1 MLDAIC
7 CDLPLFQQ
15 HSSLCHVLEIG
26 CGSGLSITYL
36 ATQIQQLQGPQHQF
50 VSMVTDVNPI
60 ALRVACR
67 TAQENGV
74 NDLEAIQCDLASSL
88 LPRCSNT
95 MDVILFNPP
104 YVPTPDEEVGGTGI
118 EASWAGGVRGR
129 RVVDRALP
137 QMAQL
142 LRQPHGVAYLV
153 TVDDND
159 PEQMAETLSQLGLI
173 MRPVVRRKAHNEYL
187 TVHRL
192 SWKPERDRL

>member
-1 MLDAIC
+1 
-7 CDLPLFQQ
+7 
-15 HSSLCHVLEIG
+15 V
-26 CGSGLSITYL
+26 YL
-36 ATQIQQLQGPQHQF
+36 ATQIKKLIGPQHKLLTT
-50 VSMVTDVNPI
+50 VTDVNPL
-60 ALRVACR
+60 ALRVARR

-74 NDLEAIQCDLASSL
+74 EEVEAIQCDLASAL
-88 LPRCSNT
+88 LARCAHAV
-95 MDVILFNPP
+95 DVILFNPP

-137 QMAQL
+137 QIAQL

-159 PEQMAETLSQLGLI
+159 PEQMATKLLQLGLV
-173 MRPVVRRKAHNEYL
+173 MRPVVRRKAHNENL

-192 SWKPERDRL
+192 SWKQNKCLIC